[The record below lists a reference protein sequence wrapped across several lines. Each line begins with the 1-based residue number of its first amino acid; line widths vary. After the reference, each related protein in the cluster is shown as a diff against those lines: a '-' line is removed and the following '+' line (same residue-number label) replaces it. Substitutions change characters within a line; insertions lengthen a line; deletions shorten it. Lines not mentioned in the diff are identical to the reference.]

1 MRVITRFI
9 SHSFLAVLEG
19 LLVATLVIGLIAG
32 SALAAKGGGHTART
46 KDAGTVSLVL
56 MDSTDGVAHHDQRI
70 TFDVATTATDR
81 PFVGLRCW
89 QGENWVYDG
98 YVGYFPDYL
107 WDPWFVLDSNY
118 WADGT
123 AASCTARLFYYDK
136 RGNQKVLA
144 STDFAVAP

>member
-1 MRVITRFI
+1 MRLITRFI

-19 LLVATLVIGLIAG
+19 LLIATLVIGLIAG
-32 SALAAKGGGHTART
+32 SALAAKGGGRDGRT
-46 KDAGTVSLVL
+46 NGSGTVALVL
-56 MDSTDGVAHHDQRI
+56 LDSTDGVAHRGQRV
-70 TFDVATTATDR
+70 TFEVATTASDR

-89 QGENWVYDG
+89 QGSEWVYDG

-118 WADGT
+118 WGDGT
-123 AASCTARLFYYDK
+123 DAFCTARLFYYDK
-136 RGNQKVLA
+136 RGNQKVLT